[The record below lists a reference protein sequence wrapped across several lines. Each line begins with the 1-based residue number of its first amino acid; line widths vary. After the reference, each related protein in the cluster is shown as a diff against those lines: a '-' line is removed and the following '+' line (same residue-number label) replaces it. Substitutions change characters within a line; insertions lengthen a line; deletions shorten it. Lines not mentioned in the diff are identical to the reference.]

1 VRCPGLP
8 RRLAGVI
15 ASALVM
21 TLLAGTRGEG
31 AEPYAITAVLP
42 ITGGAAFLGKQE
54 AEALQLFEAT
64 TNAGGGINGRPVAI
78 DIQDDQTNPQVAVQ
92 LLSVALANHPAMVI
106 DGGPASTCRA
116 TAALVTAGPI
126 EYCFTPSIHPPPG
139 SYQFS
144 ALYSSDD
151 ILGVSLRYLRE
162 RGLKKI
168 AVLNGTD
175 ASGQDADKILATL
188 IAAPDNV
195 KAGLT
200 FVAYEHY
207 NLTDLGVDAQLARI
221 KAAGAQALITFTTGT
236 AVATV
241 LRGVQNDGLDIPIVT
256 SPGNMSYAQMESYA
270 AFMPRELLF
279 AGPPLLVPDQL
290 TDPGVKRAV
299 ATFTTVFR
307 AHGGQRPDLLA
318 AVAWDPMELVATT
331 LAKRG
336 AAGGSTQ
343 LRDDLAEVQD
353 WPGVLGRYD
362 FRTTPQRGINSSWVI
377 MERWDRDRDGWVAV
391 SKAGGSLTR

>member
-1 VRCPGLP
+1 
-8 RRLAGVI
+8 LA
-15 ASALVM
+15 
-21 TLLAGTRGEG
+21 LAFAAGMRGEG
-31 AEPYAITAVLP
+31 AEPYTIDAVLP
-42 ITGGAAFLGKQE
+42 ITGGAAFLGMQE
-54 AEALQLFEAT
+54 AAALKLFADT
-64 TNAGGGINGRPVAI
+64 TNAAGGINGRMLAI
-78 DIQDDQTNPQVAVQ
+78 AIQDDQTNAQTAVQ
-92 LLSVALANHPAMVI
+92 LMSAALANHPAIVL

-116 TAALVTAGPI
+116 TAALVANGPV
-126 EYCFTPSIHPPPG
+126 EYCLTPSIHPAPG

-175 ASGQDADKILATL
+175 ASGQDADRILQTL
-188 IAAPDNV
+188 IAAPENV
-195 KAGLT
+195 KAGLA

-241 LRGVQNDGLDIPIVT
+241 LRGVQNSGLDLPIVT
-256 SPGNMSYAQMESYA
+256 SPGNMSYAQMESFA
-270 AFMPRELLF
+270 PFMPRELLF

-290 TDPGVKRAV
+290 IDAGVRRAV
-299 ATFTTVFR
+299 TAFTTAFR

-318 AVAWDPMELVATT
+318 AVAWDPMELMTAT

-336 AAGGSTQ
+336 LDTPAAQ
-343 LRDDLAEVQD
+343 LRDAIAAVRD

-362 FRTTPQRGINSSWVI
+362 FRATPQRGISSSWVI
-377 MERWDRDRDGWVAV
+377 MERWDRERDGWVAV
-391 SKAGGSLTR
+391 SKAGGTPL